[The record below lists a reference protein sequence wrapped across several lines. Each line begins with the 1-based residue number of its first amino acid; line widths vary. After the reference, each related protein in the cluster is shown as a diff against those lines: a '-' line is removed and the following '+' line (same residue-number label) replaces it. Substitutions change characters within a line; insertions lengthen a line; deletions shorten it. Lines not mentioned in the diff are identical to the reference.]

1 MNIHSLCPLA
11 VPEKSATV
19 VSHPTSIRC
28 SHRMEAKGWSDERG
42 GRRLSPGVLMP
53 CSPLAASRVAGSSR
67 TTAPCDRP
75 TAAERPGQRLA
86 RSESGEHGRVLG
98 GDATLVSGLVGD
110 PLGALSPKGRPTD
123 VSVSPSRS

>member
-1 MNIHSLCPLA
+1 MNIHSLCLLA

-19 VSHPTSIRC
+19 VSHPPPIRC
-28 SHRMEAKGWSDERG
+28 SHRMEAKGWSDERRGQAPLSRRAHVLLTAG
-42 GRRLSPGVLMP
+42 G
-53 CSPLAASRVAGSSR
+53 SRVAGSSR